1 MASGSE
7 PSPQL
12 TDAAIAPVGHYDE
25 LVERARGLIPILSA
39 RAEQTQE
46 LRRVSPETKQALER
60 AGVARLLQPS
70 RYGGCEGHIF
80 GAVEILTHIGSA
92 CGSTAWCLAQYIGH
106 NFMLAQWPVEAQDE
120 IWGVK
125 PESLLAGILIPL
137 CGKATKVE
145 GGYRL
150 TGRWPFVSGVDG
162 CDWCIL
168 SGMVDNP
175 NGDDEER
182 YFMMQHGTFEI
193 IDTWHA
199 MGLKGSGSNDIAV
212 ADVFIPEHRTLSIE
226 HLKGGPTPGNKVN
239 TAPMYQL
246 PSYMQFG
253 IFITSATLGIATG
266 MLAQY
271 EEFIAGHQALMSG
284 KVTRNEVPQ
293 HLKVAEAAVCLTA
306 AHAIARTTC
315 DEIMCHA
322 IDGTSP
328 TNEQRTK
335 YRAQANFVGLQ
346 AWRSANVIWDA
357 AMGRA
362 VYESNPLARSYRDM
376 SAATRHFTHNWDVNG
391 AAYGRVRLGLPID
404 NPSL

>member
-1 MASGSE
+1 MSSASKPATMPNGS
-7 PSPQL
+7 QI
-12 TDAAIAPVGHYDE
+12 TPVGSHDE
-25 LVERARGLIPILSA
+25 LVERARNLVPILSE
-39 RAEQTQE
+39 RAEETQE
-46 LRRVSPETKQALER
+46 LRRILPATKQDLAD

-70 RYGGCEGHIF
+70 RYGGCEGHLF

-106 NFMLAQWPVEAQDE
+106 NFMLSQWPIEAQDE

-137 CGKATKVE
+137 CGKARKVD

-150 TGRWPFVSGVDG
+150 TARYPFVSGVDG

-175 NGDDEER
+175 HGDDEER

-212 ADVFIPEHRTLSIE
+212 DDVFIPDHRTLAIE
-226 HLKGGPTPGNKVN
+226 HLKGGPTPGNQVN
-239 TAPMYQL
+239 TAPIYQL
-246 PSYMQFG
+246 PSYIQFG
-253 IFITSATLGIATG
+253 IWITSATLGIATG
-266 MLAQY
+266 MLAHY
-271 EEFIAGHQALMSG
+271 EEFIAGHKALMSG

-306 AHAIARTTC
+306 ARSLSRTTC
-315 DEIMCHA
+315 DEIVAHA
-322 IDGTSP
+322 TNGTLP
-328 TNEQRTK
+328 TDEQRTK
-335 YRAQANFVGLQ
+335 YRAQAAFVGRT
-346 AWRSANVIWDA
+346 AWRAANVIWDA
-357 AMGRA
+357 AMGRG
-362 VYESNPLARSYRDM
+362 VYESNPLARSFRDM
-376 SAATRHFTHNWDVNG
+376 SAATRHFTHHWEVNG
-391 AAYGRVRLGLPID
+391 AAYGRVRLGLPMD

>member
-1 MASGSE
+1 
-7 PSPQL
+7 
-12 TDAAIAPVGHYDE
+12 
-25 LVERARGLIPILSA
+25 
-39 RAEQTQE
+39 
-46 LRRVSPETKQALER
+46 
-60 AGVARLLQPS
+60 
-70 RYGGCEGHIF
+70 
-80 GAVEILTHIGSA
+80 
-92 CGSTAWCLAQYIGH
+92 
-106 NFMLAQWPVEAQDE
+106 
-120 IWGVK
+120 
-125 PESLLAGILIPL
+125 
-137 CGKATKVE
+137 
-145 GGYRL
+145 
-150 TGRWPFVSGVDG
+150 
-162 CDWCIL
+162 
-168 SGMVDNP
+168 MVDNP

-199 MGLKGSGSNDIAV
+199 MGLKGSGSHDIAV
-212 ADVFIPEHRTLSIE
+212 EDVFIPEHRTLSIE
-226 HLKGGPTPGNKVN
+226 HLKGCPTPGNKVN

-253 IFITSATLGIATG
+253 IFITSATLGIANG

-284 KVTRNEVPQ
+284 KVTRNEVSQ
-293 HLKVAEAAVCLTA
+293 HLKVAEAAVCLATA
-306 AHAIARTTC
+306 RAIARTTC
-315 DEIMCHA
+315 DEIMSHA
-322 IDGTSP
+322 TDGTLP

-335 YRAQANFVGLQ
+335 HRAQANFVGLQ

-391 AAYGRVRLGLPID
+391 AAYGRVRLGLAID